1 MCFHWAGLVGQAQQ
15 RQLVNNILSLPCE
28 DHPIG
33 TSCIQRLPRL
43 QFEHIGQIFQRFAT
57 LKRLSRHLYLK
68 CFDLSALRTDQG
80 PKTHLVSKPA
90 RKRTR
95 VSARPCWNNSQATTS
110 IGWLSQF
117 MSIPLS
123 VDVICLAS
131 WAMNLASKRGLKRD
145 LRQCK
150 HDKRAIT

>member
-1 MCFHWAGLVGQAQQ
+1 MCIRTIIVCFHWAGLVGQAQQ

-43 QFEHIGQIFQRFAT
+43 QFEHIGRIFQRFAT

-95 VSARPCWNNSQATTS
+95 TS

-117 MSIPLS
+117 MSIPRS